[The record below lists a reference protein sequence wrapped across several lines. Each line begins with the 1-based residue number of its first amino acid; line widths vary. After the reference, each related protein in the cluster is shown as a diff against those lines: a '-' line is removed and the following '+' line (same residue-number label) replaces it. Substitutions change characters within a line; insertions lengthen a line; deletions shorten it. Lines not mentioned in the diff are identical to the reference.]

1 MKLHPPIPAIP
12 ETEPF
17 KNDLFGRKQL
27 GDSLISLFKATQEG
41 VVLCLDAPW
50 GDGKTTFARMWLA
63 DLKRQGL
70 NCIYFNAYAHDYANE
85 PFIAFCGEILSLA
98 EKSFAGDK
106 VIQALKKD
114 FKTKAKQIG
123 AKLLGTTARIGAK
136 ALTLG
141 VLKDSDLDAIDS
153 LRNDIADAASSKLS
167 SFMDKV
173 LEDYVSSKQT
183 LDGFR
188 AKLSALG
195 TAVRDKQGF
204 PLLIVV
210 DELDRCRP
218 DFALSLIEQIKH
230 LFSAQ
235 DVSFLLLAN
244 TAQLQNYVRALYG
257 AEVDAVNYLRKF
269 FTLTVNLPCN
279 RSSSNQNDYWKYS
292 RTLAEHYEIKGE
304 YDMALLTGLFQ
315 YYGVSL
321 REMENCFLILATY
334 FAQLSPNR
342 LSCSATIPMLAFLRL
357 RKPDVFSRLAQKQM
371 TYDDL
376 MQATHID
383 LLASSE
389 FTGASREWF
398 LDRLMYL
405 LYSDQQIN
413 LRNDSR
419 DISYHSKWLAQYS
432 ISRDDVIPFFCAEL
446 TRFKTELAPPR

>member
-1 MKLHPPIPAIP
+1 MKLHPPTPNIP

-27 GDSLISLFKATQEG
+27 GDSLLSLFKNTQEG

-63 DLKRQGL
+63 ELKRQGL

-123 AKLLGTTARIGAK
+123 AKLIGTTARIGAK

-141 VLKDSDLDAIDS
+141 VLRDSDLDAIDS

-183 LDGFR
+183 LDDFR

-195 TAVRDKQGF
+195 KAVRDKQGF

-269 FTLTVNLPCN
+269 FTLSDNLPCN

-304 YDMALLTGLFQ
+304 YDMALLTALFRH
-315 YYGVSL
+315 YGVSL
-321 REMENCFLILATY
+321 REIENCYLILATY

-342 LSCSATIPMLAFLRL
+342 LSCPATIPMLAFLHL

-389 FTGASREWF
+389 FTGPSREWF

-419 DISYHSKWLAQYS
+419 DISYHSKWLAQYG

-446 TRFKTELAPPR
+446 TRFKIELAPS

>member
-1 MKLHPPIPAIP
+1 MKLHPPTPNIP

-27 GDSLISLFKATQEG
+27 GDSLLSLFKNTQEG

-63 DLKRQGL
+63 ELKRQGL

-114 FKTKAKQIG
+114 FKTQAKQIG

-183 LDGFR
+183 LDDFR

-195 TAVRDKQGF
+195 KAVRDKQGF

-292 RTLAEHYEIKGE
+292 RTLAEHYEIKGQ
-304 YDMALLTGLFQ
+304 YDMALLTALFRH
-315 YYGVSL
+315 YGVSL
-321 REMENCFLILATY
+321 REMENCFSILAIY
-334 FAQLSPNR
+334 FAQLPQNR
-342 LSCSATIPMLAFLRL
+342 LSCPLTIPLLAVLRL
-357 RKPDVFSRLAQKQM
+357 KKPDIFGRLAHKQM

-376 MQATHID
+376 IQATHIN

-389 FTGASREWF
+389 FTGSSREWF

-405 LYSDQQIN
+405 LYSDEQIN
-413 LRNDSR
+413 LTKDTK
-419 DISYHSKWLAQYS
+419 DISYHARWLAPFMGLP
-432 ISRDDVIPFFCAEL
+432 RDEVIPFFCAEL
-446 TRFKTELAPPR
+446 TRFKMELAPS